1 MSIFA
6 APSFFSDLKF
16 SGILSHICPTTFI
29 FPRYRNL
36 RALLA
41 MTICYSA
48 NVGGT
53 GTVIGSTP
61 NLAFTEYLEDLPG
74 NPISFGSYMGFAVPQ
89 AVICLVVVYVWLQ
102 VHISFKWLLLAVKDC
117 F

>member
-1 MSIFA
+1 
-6 APSFFSDLKF
+6 
-16 SGILSHICPTTFI
+16 
-29 FPRYRNL
+29 
-36 RALLA
+36 

-102 VHISFKWLLLAVKDC
+102 VNLSVKSRVAKSSGRENGI
-117 F
+117 